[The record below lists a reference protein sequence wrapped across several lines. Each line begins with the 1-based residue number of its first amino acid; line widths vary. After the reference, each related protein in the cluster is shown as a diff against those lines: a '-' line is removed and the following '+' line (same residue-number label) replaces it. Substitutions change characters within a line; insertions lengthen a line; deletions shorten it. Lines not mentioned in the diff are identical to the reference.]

1 MNRVLFVVGACCAL
15 NTALASGEEEKK
27 IAYLDLGGKITP
39 KLDDNFGA
47 DGRPGNFLTVPMGEQ
62 SFAEIKFKIGEG
74 VIQLGSKVLQ
84 DKPEK
89 VEGIQVDKK
98 ASKLHILHAT
108 GYGGG
113 PNVPGAPW
121 HVADD
126 ALIGEYKIN
135 YEDKSA
141 EHIQIVFGQDVRDWW
156 FRADEK
162 ETSRGKVA
170 WKGDNELAKNYECR
184 LRLYLTT
191 WDNPT
196 PDRKIVSIDYIGKKD
211 ETVAAP
217 FCVAISLE
225 EK

>member
-1 MNRVLFVVGACCAL
+1 MNRLLFVVGAWCAL
-15 NTALASGEEEKK
+15 NFAPASGEDDKK
-27 IAYLDLGGKITP
+27 IAYLDLEGKFTH
-39 KLDDNFGA
+39 KLTDNFGS
-47 DGRPGNFLTVPMGEQ
+47 DGRPGNFLTVPTGEQ
-62 SFAEIKFKIGEG
+62 TFAGTKFKIGDG
-74 VIQLGSKVLQ
+74 VIQLGSTVLK

-113 PNVPGAPW
+113 PNVPGSPW

-126 ALIGEYKIN
+126 TLIGEFKIN

-156 FRADEK
+156 FREDEK
-162 ETSRGKVA
+162 ETSRSKVA
-170 WKGDNELAKNYECR
+170 WKGDNELAKKYECR

-191 WDNPT
+191 WDNPK
-196 PDRKIVSIDYIGKKD
+196 PDLKIVSIDYIGRKED
-211 ETVAAP
+211 TVAAP

-225 EK
+225 E

>member
-1 MNRVLFVVGACCAL
+1 MTRLLFVVGTCWAL
-15 NTALASGEEEKK
+15 NVATACGEDERK
-27 IAYLDLGGKITP
+27 IAFLDLDGKTTH
-39 KLDDNFGA
+39 KLADNFSP
-47 DGRPGNFLTVPMGEQ
+47 DGRPGNFLTVPTGEQ
-62 SFAEIKFKIGEG
+62 SFAGIQFKIGEG
-74 VIQLGSKVLQ
+74 VIQLGSTVLK

-98 ASKLHILHAT
+98 VSKLHILHAT

-113 PNVPGAPW
+113 PNVPGTPW
-121 HVADD
+121 HVTDGTI
-126 ALIGEYKIN
+126 IGEYRII

-141 EHIQIVFGQDVRDWW
+141 EHIQIVFGEDVRDWW

-170 WKGDNELAKNYECR
+170 WKGDNELAKSYECR

>member
-1 MNRVLFVVGACCAL
+1 MIRVFLIVGACFAL
-15 NTALASGEEEKK
+15 NVALASGEEGKK
-27 IAYLDLGGKITP
+27 TAYLDLEGKSTH
-39 KLDDNFGA
+39 KLVDNFGS
-47 DGRPGNFLTVPMGEQ
+47 DGRPGNFLTVPTGEQ
-62 SFAEIKFKIGEG
+62 TFAGTTFMIGEG
-74 VIQLGSKVLQ
+74 VIQLGSTVLK

-89 VEGIQVDKK
+89 VESIPVDKK

-113 PNVPGAPW
+113 PNVPGSPW

-126 ALIGEYKIN
+126 TLIGEYKIN

-156 FRADEK
+156 FREDEK

-170 WKGDNELAKNYECR
+170 WKGDNELAKNYACR
-184 LRLYLTT
+184 LRLYVTT
-191 WDNPT
+191 WENPT